1 MYKIKDSFVELNARD
16 RAKAVLDVGTFRELI
31 GPFDRFESPHLEAQD
46 IVPQSDDG
54 VIIAKG
60 FIAGEPT
67 VVVSIE
73 GAFQGGKIGEVS
85 GAKFAG
91 ALELALSDNEKG
103 IRTRP
108 VVLFDTEGVRL
119 HEANYGL
126 LTMAEIQ
133 SAVVALRRYV
143 PVVGVIP
150 GKTGCFGEMSI
161 TAGLFSTLIVT
172 REGKLA
178 LNTPKDIEQEAGK
191 AEFNSKNKQ
200 LSWKIF
206 GGAQRE
212 AMGLADIIVEDDIT
226 AIVEA
231 IHSTVISKKTIE
243 PRSSKVGLYL
253 SRLNAIDPSVH
264 LDPIKT
270 CEMWGAKK
278 NSEKLERNVVKKE
291 EENKCKNAQASS
303 RGRVWYEKLTGI
315 SNPKTDDDSSVLCS
329 DVILGEE
336 TARYIAVVPNTNN
349 RFPRAR
355 HGEIGLEEGWTIA
368 KYIREAIKE
377 DEGKEKRRP
386 IIAVVDVPGQAY
398 GYNEELLGIFLSC
411 SAAVDAYATARY
423 AGHPIITL
431 IVGNAISGAL
441 LAHGYQASRI
451 VALDDPGVLVHVMSK
466 EAEAR
471 TTKCSIADLEEK
483 AKNVPSI
490 SYDINSYSTLG
501 ALHEL
506 VSGIHADAPTI
517 EDTQKIKSKLVDA
530 ISIARIS
537 PRDLRN
543 RLTSEKA
550 IIGRATS
557 IKVREN
563 LAQQWN

>member
-16 RAKAVLDVGTFRELI
+16 RAKAVLDEGTFRELI
-31 GPFDRFESPHLEAQD
+31 GPFDRFESPHLEAQG

-73 GAFQGGKIGEVS
+73 GAFQEGKIGEVS

-108 VVLFDTEGVRL
+108 VVIFDTEGVRL
-119 HEANYGL
+119 PEANYGL
-126 LTMAEIQ
+126 LAMAEIQ

-143 PVVGVIP
+143 PVVGVIA
-150 GKTGCFGEMSI
+150 GKIGCFGEMSI

-178 LNTPKDIEQEAGK
+178 LNTPKEIEQEAGV

-206 GGAQRE
+206 GGAQRL
-212 AMGLADIIVEDDIT
+212 ATGLADIIVEDDIT
-226 AIVEA
+226 AIAQA
-231 IHSTVISKKTIE
+231 IHSAVISKITLE
-243 PRSSKVGLYL
+243 PRSSKVELYL
-253 SRLNAIDPSVH
+253 SRLKVIDPCVH
-264 LDPIKT
+264 LDPMKVR
-270 CEMWGAKK
+270 EMQEDKK
-278 NSEKLERNVVKKE
+278 NLEKSAEQCINVKT
-291 EENKCKNAQASS
+291 SS
-303 RGRVWYEKLTGI
+303 RGRVWFEKLTGI
-315 SNPKTDDDSSVLCS
+315 SSVKTEEVSSVLCS
-329 DVILGEE
+329 DATLGEE
-336 TARYIAVVPNTNN
+336 TACYIAVVPDTNN

-355 HGEIGLEEGWTIA
+355 FGEIGLEEGWTIA
-368 KYIREAIKE
+368 KYIKEVVKE
-377 DEGKEKRRP
+377 DEGKEKKRP

-398 GYNEELLGIFLSC
+398 GFNEELLGIFLSC
-411 SAAVDAYATARY
+411 SAAVDAYATARF

-431 IVGNAISGAL
+431 IVGNAISGAF

-451 VALDDPGVLVHVMSK
+451 IALDDPGVLVHVMSK
-466 EAEAR
+466 EAQAR
-471 TTKCSIADLEEK
+471 ATKRNIADLKEM
-483 AKNVPSI
+483 AKKVPSI
-490 SYDINSYSTLG
+490 SYDINSYATLG
-501 ALHEL
+501 ALQEL

-530 ISIARIS
+530 IRVARIS
-537 PRDLRN
+537 PRDLSN

-550 IIGRATS
+550 LIGRAAS
-557 IKVREN
+557 IKVRKN
-563 LAQQWN
+563 LAQQWK